1 MWLKIGGRSS
11 KPPGRLK
18 HLLGMWALVVRHP
31 IAGSIVMWVVLL
43 SLTST
48 CVEMRG
54 DVHPQW
60 WATALVFLA
69 IAYGSGV
76 TWYFAYKKPPAH
88 LPLVKVAGFIYAMVL
103 SPYLIAAALIF
114 LGAALY
120 SLWVTFA
127 VTGVQFSWYAWRL
140 HTRETADPR

>member
-1 MWLKIGGRSS
+1 
-11 KPPGRLK
+11 
-18 HLLGMWALVVRHP
+18 
-31 IAGSIVMWVVLL
+31 MWVVLL

-60 WATALVFLA
+60 WATSLVFLA

-76 TWYFAYKKPPAH
+76 TWYFAYKKLPAH
-88 LPLVKVAGFIYAMVL
+88 LPLVKVAGFIYAMIL
-103 SPYLIAAALIF
+103 SPYLIAVALTF
-114 LGAALY
+114 LGAAPY
-120 SLWVTFA
+120 CLWVTFA